1 MDKYLLTIFGE
12 FKTKEI
18 CQNVA
23 LSITP
28 IVDSPNLKFQH
39 GIQHANGVLI
49 FHFSSEIPK
58 EEIYEYVRGVLY
70 GVADSFIL
78 TTITDDVSVSMPED
92 IYNHLFNLESSEGE
106 MDMKLD
112 MNRIKNNLDFMEE
125 EEDDLVAL
133 LLEEMRESNV
143 VKKPS
148 LDQILDKVLTNG
160 MESLSPFE
168 KDTLETYSK

>member
-1 MDKYLLTIFGE
+1 MNKYLLTVFGE
-12 FKTKEI
+12 FETKEM

-39 GIQHANGVLI
+39 SKGVLL

-58 EEIYEYVRGVLY
+58 EEIYEYVKGVLY
-70 GVADSFIL
+70 GLSESFIL
-78 TTITDDVSVSMPED
+78 TTMTDDVSVFMPKD
-92 IYNHLFNLESSEGE
+92 IYNHLFDLDSANGE
-106 MDMKLD
+106 IDMKLD
-112 MNRIKNNLDFMEE
+112 MTRIKNNLDFMEQ

-133 LLEEMRESNV
+133 LLEEMKDKGLFKR
-143 VKKPS
+143 PS
-148 LDQILDKVLTNG
+148 LDQILDKVLSNG
-160 MESLSPFE
+160 IESLSSFE

>member
-1 MDKYLLTIFGE
+1 MNKYLLTIFGE
-12 FKTKEI
+12 FKTKEM

-28 IVDSPNLKFQH
+28 IVDSPNLKF
-39 GIQHANGVLI
+39 QHANGVLI

-70 GVADSFIL
+70 GIADSFIL
-78 TTITDDVSVSMPED
+78 TTMTDDVSVSMPED
-92 IYNHLFNLESSEGE
+92 IYNHLFDLESADGE

-112 MNRIKNNLDFMEE
+112 MTRIKNNLDFMEE

-143 VKKPS
+143 IKKPS

-160 MESLSPFE
+160 MDSLSPFE

>member
-1 MDKYLLTIFGE
+1 MNKYLLTVFGE
-12 FKTKEI
+12 FETKEM

-39 GIQHANGVLI
+39 SKGVLL

-58 EEIYEYVRGVLY
+58 EEIYEYVKGVLY
-70 GVADSFIL
+70 GVTESFIL

-92 IYNHLFNLESSEGE
+92 IYNHLFDLDSANGE
-106 MDMKLD
+106 IDMKLD
-112 MNRIKNNLDFMEE
+112 MTRIKNNLDFMEQ

-133 LLEEMRESNV
+133 LLEEMRENNV
-143 VKKPS
+143 IKKPS

>member
-1 MDKYLLTIFGE
+1 MNNYLLTVFGE
-12 FKTKEI
+12 FETKEM

-39 GIQHANGVLI
+39 SKGVLL

-58 EEIYEYVRGVLY
+58 EEIYEYVKGVLY
-70 GVADSFIL
+70 GLSESFIL
-78 TTITDDVSVSMPED
+78 TTMTDDVSVFMPKD
-92 IYNHLFNLESSEGE
+92 IYNHLFDLESANGE
-106 MDMKLD
+106 LDMKLD
-112 MNRIKNNLDFMEE
+112 MTRIKNNLDFMEQ

-133 LLEEMRESNV
+133 LLEEMRENNV
-143 VKKPS
+143 IKKPS

-160 MESLSPFE
+160 MESLSSFE

>member
-1 MDKYLLTIFGE
+1 MNKYLLTVFGE
-12 FKTKEI
+12 FETKEM

-39 GIQHANGVLI
+39 SKGVLL

-58 EEIYEYVRGVLY
+58 EEIYEYVKGVLY
-70 GVADSFIL
+70 GVTESFIL
-78 TTITDDVSVSMPED
+78 TTITDDVSVSMPKD
-92 IYNHLFNLESSEGE
+92 IYNHLFDLDSANGE
-106 MDMKLD
+106 IDMKLD
-112 MNRIKNNLDFMEE
+112 MTRIKNNLDFMEQ

-133 LLEEMRESNV
+133 LLEEMRENNAI
-143 VKKPS
+143 KKPS

>member
-1 MDKYLLTIFGE
+1 MNNYLLTVFGE
-12 FKTKEI
+12 FETKEM

-39 GIQHANGVLI
+39 SKGVLL

-58 EEIYEYVRGVLY
+58 EEIYEYVKGVLY
-70 GVADSFIL
+70 GVTESFIL

-92 IYNHLFNLESSEGE
+92 IYNHLFDLESANGKI
-106 MDMKLD
+106 DMKLD
-112 MNRIKNNLDFMEE
+112 MTRIKNNLDFMEQ

-133 LLEEMRESNV
+133 LLEEMRENNV
-143 VKKPS
+143 IKKPS

-160 MESLSPFE
+160 MESLSSFE

>member
-1 MDKYLLTIFGE
+1 M
-12 FKTKEI
+12 

-28 IVDSPNLKFQH
+28 IVDSPNLKF
-39 GIQHANGVLI
+39 QHANGVLI

-70 GVADSFIL
+70 GIADSFIL
-78 TTITDDVSVSMPED
+78 TTMTDDVSVSMPED
-92 IYNHLFNLESSEGE
+92 IYNHLFDLESADGE

-112 MNRIKNNLDFMEE
+112 MTRIKNNLDFVEQ

>member
-1 MDKYLLTIFGE
+1 MNKYLLTVFGE
-12 FKTKEI
+12 FETKEM

-39 GIQHANGVLI
+39 SKGVLL

-58 EEIYEYVRGVLY
+58 EEIYEYVKGVLY
-70 GVADSFIL
+70 GVTESFIL

-92 IYNHLFNLESSEGE
+92 IYNHLFDLESANGE
-106 MDMKLD
+106 IDMKLD
-112 MNRIKNNLDFMEE
+112 MTRIKNNLDFMEQ

-133 LLEEMRESNV
+133 LLEEMRENNV
-143 VKKPS
+143 IKKPS

-160 MESLSPFE
+160 MESLSSFE

>member
-1 MDKYLLTIFGE
+1 MNKYLLTVFGE
-12 FKTKEI
+12 FETKEM

-39 GIQHANGVLI
+39 SKGVLL

-58 EEIYEYVRGVLY
+58 EEIYEYVKGVLY
-70 GVADSFIL
+70 GLSESFIL
-78 TTITDDVSVSMPED
+78 TTMTDDVSVFMPED
-92 IYNHLFNLESSEGE
+92 IYNHLFDLESANGE
-106 MDMKLD
+106 IDMKLD
-112 MNRIKNNLDFMEE
+112 MTRIKNNLDFMEQ

-133 LLEEMRESNV
+133 LLEEMRENNV
-143 VKKPS
+143 IKKPS

>member
-1 MDKYLLTIFGE
+1 MNKYLLTILGE
-12 FKTKEI
+12 FKTKEM

-28 IVDSPNLKFQH
+28 IVDSPNLKF
-39 GIQHANGVLI
+39 QHANGVLI

-58 EEIYEYVRGVLY
+58 EEIYEYVKGVLY
-70 GVADSFIL
+70 GLTDSFIL
-78 TTITDDVSVSMPED
+78 TTMTDDVSVSMPED
-92 IYNHLFNLESSEGE
+92 IYNHLFDLESADGE

-112 MNRIKNNLDFMEE
+112 MNRIKKNLDFMEQ

-133 LLEEMRESNV
+133 LLEEMRENNII
-143 VKKPS
+143 KRPS

>member
-1 MDKYLLTIFGE
+1 MNNYLLTVFGE
-12 FKTKEI
+12 FETKEM

-39 GIQHANGVLI
+39 SKGVLL

-58 EEIYEYVRGVLY
+58 EEIYEYVKGVLY
-70 GVADSFIL
+70 GLSESFIL
-78 TTITDDVSVSMPED
+78 TTMTDDVSVFMPKD
-92 IYNHLFNLESSEGE
+92 IYNHLFDLDSANGE
-106 MDMKLD
+106 IDMKLD
-112 MNRIKNNLDFMEE
+112 MTRIKNNLDFMEQ

-133 LLEEMRESNV
+133 LLEEMRENNV
-143 VKKPS
+143 IKKPS

>member
-1 MDKYLLTIFGE
+1 MNKYLLTVFGE
-12 FKTKEI
+12 FETKEM

-39 GIQHANGVLI
+39 SKGVLL

-58 EEIYEYVRGVLY
+58 EEISEYVKGVLY
-70 GVADSFIL
+70 GLSESFIL
-78 TTITDDVSVSMPED
+78 TTMTDDVSVFMPED
-92 IYNHLFNLESSEGE
+92 IYNHLFDLESANGE
-106 MDMKLD
+106 IDMKLD
-112 MNRIKNNLDFMEE
+112 MTRIKNNLDFMEQ

-133 LLEEMRESNV
+133 LLEEMRENNV
-143 VKKPS
+143 IKKPS

>member
-1 MDKYLLTIFGE
+1 MNKYLLTVFGE
-12 FKTKEI
+12 FETKEM

-39 GIQHANGVLI
+39 SKGVLL
-49 FHFSSEIPK
+49 FHFSSEILK
-58 EEIYEYVRGVLY
+58 EEIYEYVKGVLY
-70 GVADSFIL
+70 GVTESFIL

-92 IYNHLFNLESSEGE
+92 IYNHLFDLDSANGE
-106 MDMKLD
+106 IDMKLD
-112 MNRIKNNLDFMEE
+112 MTRIKNNLDFMEQ

-133 LLEEMRESNV
+133 LLEEMRENNAI
-143 VKKPS
+143 KKPS

>member
-1 MDKYLLTIFGE
+1 MNKYLLTVFGE
-12 FKTKEI
+12 FGTKEM

-39 GIQHANGVLI
+39 SKGVLL

-58 EEIYEYVRGVLY
+58 EEIYEYVKGVLY
-70 GVADSFIL
+70 GLSESFIL
-78 TTITDDVSVSMPED
+78 TTMTDDVSVFMPKD
-92 IYNHLFNLESSEGE
+92 IYNHLFDLDSANGE
-106 MDMKLD
+106 IDMKLD
-112 MNRIKNNLDFMEE
+112 MTRIKNNLDFMEQ

-133 LLEEMRESNV
+133 LLEEMRENNV
-143 VKKPS
+143 IKKPS

>member
-1 MDKYLLTIFGE
+1 MNKYLLTILGE
-12 FKTKEI
+12 FKTKEM

-28 IVDSPNLKFQH
+28 IVDSPNLKF
-39 GIQHANGVLI
+39 QHANGVLI

-70 GVADSFIL
+70 GVTDSFIL
-78 TTITDDVSVSMPED
+78 TTMTDDVSVSMPED
-92 IYNHLFNLESSEGE
+92 IYNHLFDLESADGE

-112 MNRIKNNLDFMEE
+112 MTRIKNNLDFMEQ

-143 VKKPS
+143 IKKPS

>member
-1 MDKYLLTIFGE
+1 MNKYLLTVFGE
-12 FKTKEI
+12 FETKEM

-39 GIQHANGVLI
+39 SKGVLL

-58 EEIYEYVRGVLY
+58 EEIYEYVKGVLY
-70 GVADSFIL
+70 GVTESFIL

-92 IYNHLFNLESSEGE
+92 IYNHLFDLDSANGE
-106 MDMKLD
+106 IDMKLD
-112 MNRIKNNLDFMEE
+112 MTRIKNNLDFMEQ

-133 LLEEMRESNV
+133 LLEEMRENNAI
-143 VKKPS
+143 KKPS

-160 MESLSPFE
+160 MESLSSFE

>member
-1 MDKYLLTIFGE
+1 MNKYLLTVFGE
-12 FKTKEI
+12 FETKEM
-18 CQNVA
+18 CKNVA

-39 GIQHANGVLI
+39 SKGVLL
-49 FHFSSEIPK
+49 FHFSSEILK
-58 EEIYEYVRGVLY
+58 EEIYEYVKGVLY
-70 GVADSFIL
+70 GVTESFIL

-92 IYNHLFNLESSEGE
+92 IYNHLFDLESANGKI
-106 MDMKLD
+106 DMKLD
-112 MNRIKNNLDFMEE
+112 MTRIKNNLDFMEQ

-133 LLEEMRESNV
+133 LLEEMRENNAI
-143 VKKPS
+143 KKPS

>member
-1 MDKYLLTIFGE
+1 MNKYLLTVFGE
-12 FKTKEI
+12 FETKEM

-28 IVDSPNLKFQH
+28 IVDSKNLKFQH
-39 GIQHANGVLI
+39 SKGVLL

-58 EEIYEYVRGVLY
+58 EEIYEYVKGVLY
-70 GVADSFIL
+70 GVTESFIL

-92 IYNHLFNLESSEGE
+92 IYNHLFDLESANGKI
-106 MDMKLD
+106 DMKLD
-112 MNRIKNNLDFMEE
+112 MTRIKNNLDFMEQ

-133 LLEEMRESNV
+133 LLEEMRENNAI
-143 VKKPS
+143 KKPS

>member
-1 MDKYLLTIFGE
+1 MNKYLLTILGE
-12 FKTKEI
+12 FGSKEM

-28 IVDSPNLKFQH
+28 IVDSPNLKF
-39 GIQHANGVLI
+39 QHANGVLI

-70 GVADSFIL
+70 GIADSFIL
-78 TTITDDVSVSMPED
+78 TTMTDSVSVSMPED
-92 IYNHLFNLESSEGE
+92 IYNHLFDLESADGE

-112 MNRIKNNLDFMEE
+112 MTRIKNNLDFMEQ

-133 LLEEMRESNV
+133 LLEEMRENNV
-143 VKKPS
+143 IKKPS

>member
-1 MDKYLLTIFGE
+1 MNKYLLTVFGE
-12 FKTKEI
+12 FETKEM

-39 GIQHANGVLI
+39 SKGVLL

-58 EEIYEYVRGVLY
+58 EEIYEYVKGVLY
-70 GVADSFIL
+70 GLSESFIL
-78 TTITDDVSVSMPED
+78 TTMTDDVSVFMPKD
-92 IYNHLFNLESSEGE
+92 IYNHLFDLDSANGE
-106 MDMKLD
+106 IDMKLD
-112 MNRIKNNLDFMEE
+112 MTRIKNNLDFMEQ

-133 LLEEMRESNV
+133 LLEEMRENNV
-143 VKKPS
+143 IKKPS

>member
-1 MDKYLLTIFGE
+1 MNKYLLTVFGE
-12 FKTKEI
+12 FETKEM
-18 CQNVA
+18 CQNVT

-39 GIQHANGVLI
+39 SKGVLL

-58 EEIYEYVRGVLY
+58 EEIYEYVKGVLY
-70 GVADSFIL
+70 GLSESFIL
-78 TTITDDVSVSMPED
+78 TTMTDDVSVFMPKD
-92 IYNHLFNLESSEGE
+92 IYNHLFDLDSANGE
-106 MDMKLD
+106 IDMKLD
-112 MNRIKNNLDFMEE
+112 MTRIKNNLDFMEQ

-133 LLEEMRESNV
+133 LLEEMRVNNMI
-143 VKKPS
+143 KRPS

>member
-1 MDKYLLTIFGE
+1 MNKYLLTVFGE
-12 FKTKEI
+12 FETKEM

-39 GIQHANGVLI
+39 SKGVLL

-58 EEIYEYVRGVLY
+58 EEIYEYVKGVLY
-70 GVADSFIL
+70 GLSESFIL
-78 TTITDDVSVSMPED
+78 TTMTDDVSVFMPKD
-92 IYNHLFNLESSEGE
+92 IYNHLFDLESANGE
-106 MDMKLD
+106 LDMKLD
-112 MNRIKNNLDFMEE
+112 MTRIKNNLDFMEQ

-133 LLEEMRESNV
+133 LLEEMRENNV
-143 VKKPS
+143 IKKPS

>member
-1 MDKYLLTIFGE
+1 MNKYLLTILGE
-12 FKTKEI
+12 FKTKEM

-28 IVDSPNLKFQH
+28 IVDSPNLKF
-39 GIQHANGVLI
+39 QHANGVLI

-70 GVADSFIL
+70 GITDSFIL

-92 IYNHLFNLESSEGE
+92 IYNHLFDLESADGE

-112 MNRIKNNLDFMEE
+112 MTRIKNNLDFMEQ

-143 VKKPS
+143 IKKPS

>member
-1 MDKYLLTIFGE
+1 MNKYLLTILGE
-12 FKTKEI
+12 FKTKEM

-28 IVDSPNLKFQH
+28 IVDSPNLKF
-39 GIQHANGVLI
+39 QHANGVLI

-58 EEIYEYVRGVLY
+58 EEIYEYVKGVLY
-70 GVADSFIL
+70 GLTDSFIL
-78 TTITDDVSVSMPED
+78 TTMTDDVSVSMPDD
-92 IYNHLFNLESSEGE
+92 IYNHLFDLESADGE

-112 MNRIKNNLDFMEE
+112 MNRIKKNLDFMEQ

-133 LLEEMRESNV
+133 LLEEMRENNII
-143 VKKPS
+143 KRPS

>member
-1 MDKYLLTIFGE
+1 MNKYLLTVFGE
-12 FKTKEI
+12 FETKEM

-39 GIQHANGVLI
+39 SKGVLL
-49 FHFSSEIPK
+49 FLFSSEIPK
-58 EEIYEYVRGVLY
+58 EEIYEYVKGVLY
-70 GVADSFIL
+70 GLSESFIL

-92 IYNHLFNLESSEGE
+92 IYNHLFDLESANGE
-106 MDMKLD
+106 IDMKLD
-112 MNRIKNNLDFMEE
+112 MTRIKNNLDFMEQ

-133 LLEEMRESNV
+133 LLEEMRENNV
-143 VKKPS
+143 IKKPS

-160 MESLSPFE
+160 MESLSSFE

>member
-1 MDKYLLTIFGE
+1 M
-12 FKTKEI
+12 

-28 IVDSPNLKFQH
+28 IVDSPNLKF
-39 GIQHANGVLI
+39 QHANGVLI

-70 GVADSFIL
+70 GIADSFIL
-78 TTITDDVSVSMPED
+78 TTMTDSVSVSMPED
-92 IYNHLFNLESSEGE
+92 IYNHLFDLESADGE

-112 MNRIKNNLDFMEE
+112 MTRIKNNLDFMEE
-125 EEDDLVAL
+125 EEDDIVAL
-133 LLEEMRESNV
+133 LLEEMKEKGLFKR
-143 VKKPS
+143 PS
-148 LDQILDKVLTNG
+148 LDQILDKVLSNG
-160 MESLSPFE
+160 IESLSSFE

>member
-1 MDKYLLTIFGE
+1 MNKYLLTVFGE
-12 FKTKEI
+12 FGTKEM

-39 GIQHANGVLI
+39 SKGVLL

-58 EEIYEYVRGVLY
+58 EEIYEYVKGVLY
-70 GVADSFIL
+70 GLSESFIL

-92 IYNHLFNLESSEGE
+92 IYNHLFDLESANGE
-106 MDMKLD
+106 IDMKLD
-112 MNRIKNNLDFMEE
+112 MTRIKNNLDFMEQ

-133 LLEEMRESNV
+133 LLEEMRENNV
-143 VKKPS
+143 IKKPS

-160 MESLSPFE
+160 MESLSSFE

>member
-1 MDKYLLTIFGE
+1 MNKYLLTVFGE
-12 FKTKEI
+12 FETKEM

-39 GIQHANGVLI
+39 SKGVLL

-58 EEIYEYVRGVLY
+58 EEIYEYVKGVLY
-70 GVADSFIL
+70 GVTESFIL

-92 IYNHLFNLESSEGE
+92 IYNHLFDLESANGKI
-106 MDMKLD
+106 DMKLD
-112 MNRIKNNLDFMEE
+112 MTRIKNNLDFMEQ

-133 LLEEMRESNV
+133 LLEEMRENNAI
-143 VKKPS
+143 KKPS

-160 MESLSPFE
+160 MESLSSFE

>member
-1 MDKYLLTIFGE
+1 MNKYLLTVFGE
-12 FKTKEI
+12 FETKEM

-39 GIQHANGVLI
+39 SKGVLL

-58 EEIYEYVRGVLY
+58 EEIYEYVKGVLY
-70 GVADSFIL
+70 GVTESFIL
-78 TTITDDVSVSMPED
+78 TTITDDVSVSMPKD
-92 IYNHLFNLESSEGE
+92 IYNHLFDLDSANGE
-106 MDMKLD
+106 IDMKLD
-112 MNRIKNNLDFMEE
+112 MTRIKNNLDFMEQ

-133 LLEEMRESNV
+133 LLEEMRENNV
-143 VKKPS
+143 IKKPS